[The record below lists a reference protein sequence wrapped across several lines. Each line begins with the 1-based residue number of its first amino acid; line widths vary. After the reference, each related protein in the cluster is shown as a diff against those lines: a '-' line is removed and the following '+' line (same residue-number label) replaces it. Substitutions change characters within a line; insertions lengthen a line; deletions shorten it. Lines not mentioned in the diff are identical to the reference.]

1 MIFYPPASCR
11 VFAEGEHS
19 EGGVPVSGS
28 RPTVGILMPGKRY
41 CGHVYEQAVL
51 RGAGDENRTCT
62 ISLGMSAADGP
73 GQPSRR
79 SACTLVA
86 PSMTVNPRNR
96 PTHRARDG
104 HGGPFAPKPS
114 RLRFGE
120 MRSGR

>member
-1 MIFYPPASCR
+1 MLSQ
-11 VFAEGEHS
+11 V
-19 EGGVPVSGS
+19 VPSGS
-28 RPTVGILMPGKRY
+28 GNAPACADVMR
-41 CGHVYEQAVL
+41 
-51 RGAGDENRTCT
+51 AGDENRTRT

-86 PSMTVNPRNR
+86 PSMTVNPRTR

-120 MRSGR
+120 IRSGR

>member
-1 MIFYPPASCR
+1 MITK
-11 VFAEGEHS
+11 V
-19 EGGVPVSGS
+19 
-28 RPTVGILMPGKRY
+28 MPGGGASPPT
-41 CGHVYEQAVL
+41 CESVM
-51 RGAGDENRTCT
+51 GAGDENRTRT

-86 PSMTVNPRNR
+86 PSMTVNPRTR